1 MQNVIDCARAGSCFG
16 GDHVGVYAYAHKKG
30 IPDETCNNYQ
40 AKNQSMHLVYFLT
53 SYFLGRYVA
62 HSRALAISPCY
73 KELFILY
80 NNSDSEQDVFAICK
94 AASCHT
100 NVFIF
105 FLTLSF
111 RAHSYPIVRS
121 WKLSVDIKV

>member
-1 MQNVIDCARAGSCFG
+1 M
-16 GDHVGVYAYAHKKG
+16 YAYAHKKG

-80 NNSDSEQDVFAICK
+80 NNSDSEQDVLYLQFAKLLAVTQTC
-94 AASCHT
+94 SY
-100 NVFIF
+100 F
-105 FLTLSF
+105 F
-111 RAHSYPIVRS
+111 
-121 WKLSVDIKV
+121 